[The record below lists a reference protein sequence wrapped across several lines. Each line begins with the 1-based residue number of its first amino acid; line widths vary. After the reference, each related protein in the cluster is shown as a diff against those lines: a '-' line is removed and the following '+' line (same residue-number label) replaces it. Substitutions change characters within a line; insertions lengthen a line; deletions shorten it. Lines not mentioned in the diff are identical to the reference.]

1 MYSHTNVASI
11 DVQQECMYIYMP
23 PVYIHRQPHF
33 SRALMHWSKHQTHPS
48 CTISITNAARSSARG
63 GARTLIDSLCNFK
76 RIPISQLGVYP
87 KYRILNKRRSCI
99 SAGAKKASKFISA
112 WALIL
117 RGDTVGTFAEEQWAQ
132 WSYLDIS

>member
-1 MYSHTNVASI
+1 MQPGP
-11 DVQQECMYIYMP
+11 VQ
-23 PVYIHRQPHF
+23 
-33 SRALMHWSKHQTHPS
+33 
-48 CTISITNAARSSARG
+48 
-63 GARTLIDSLCNFK
+63 GAGLGLLIDSLCNFK

-99 SAGAKKASKFISA
+99 SVGAKKAFKFINA

-132 WSYLDIS
+132 WSYLDISLYQLLWVSGLQKGISQY